1 MIGRSPVDEAGEDGV
16 GFEFRPQTVLVA
28 FALRRRDG
36 AGARGLDMIP
46 RRGIGEFTVSLMVK
60 FAAAPCDVAML
71 AEILRERH
79 PILVLRHVAKPVQ
92 IAVDT
97 GR

>member
-1 MIGRSPVDEAGEDGV
+1 MR
-16 GFEFRPQTVLVA
+16 LV
-28 FALRRRDG
+28 
-36 AGARGLDMIP
+36 I
-46 RRGIGEFTVSLMVK
+46 K
-60 FAAAPCDVAML
+60 FAATPSDVAMP